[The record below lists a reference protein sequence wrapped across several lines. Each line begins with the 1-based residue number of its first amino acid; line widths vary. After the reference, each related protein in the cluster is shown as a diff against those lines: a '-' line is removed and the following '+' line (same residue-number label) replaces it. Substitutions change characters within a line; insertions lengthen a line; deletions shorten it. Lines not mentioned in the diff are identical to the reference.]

1 MNKLEFFLFLAN
13 NGLLK
18 YRVIILSLFTI
29 IEPTM
34 ESVSFDRGSIKR
46 SDPLI
51 FTIDNIEYPISFW
64 KKSTPLYGYKE
75 SVFVK
80 KQSII
85 NIDQDVETTYGR
97 LLANQLL
104 LVEVINDKINY
115 QNGNWIKEG
124 ILDSVMDLIAQ
135 DESIGADQSHQFI
148 DALQFVSSLTQICVP
163 SASERSM
170 TTDPKM
176 LQRKKELLTKYKD
189 QLGDPAVLSQI
200 EQELIAMDRQWLKGD
215 ISEGFYKSGKD
226 FNVSRKRMYIMHG
239 GEKSFVDDS
248 KIELIKFSLNEGW
261 DLKELPKVSNSLR
274 DGSFGRGSA
283 TAMGGER
290 VKKFQQTFQNSR
302 ISMKDCKTNRGG
314 KFYITQFNKKDFIGR
329 FLISGKA
336 IDETLINKSINQYLE
351 IRSPIYC
358 KAPKTDYCEMC
369 TGLSMSVNPNAV
381 NMLVASIGS
390 VFMGIEMKSTHG
402 KELLVAEFD
411 IDNCIF

>member
-1 MNKLEFFLFLAN
+1 MPKLDFFLWLLN

-18 YRVIILSLFTI
+18 YRSVVLSLFTI
-29 IEPTM
+29 IESDM
-34 ESVSFDRGSIKR
+34 EDIDFDRGRIKR
-46 SDPLI
+46 SEPI
-51 FTIDNIEYPISFW
+51 VYTIDSIDYPITFW
-64 KKSTPLYGYKE
+64 KKAEPLYGYKE
-75 SVFVK
+75 RVFVK
-80 KQSII
+80 KGSVI
-85 NIDQDVETTYGR
+85 NIDADVDTTYGR

-104 LVEVINDKINY
+104 LVENIGDKIGY
-115 QNGNWIKEG
+115 QNGNWIKDG
-124 ILDSVMDLIAQ
+124 ILDVVMDTIAK
-135 DESIGADQSHQFI
+135 DDDIDSEKSHRFI
-148 DALQFVSSLTQICVP
+148 DSLQFVSSLTQICVP

-170 TTDPKM
+170 STDPRIIK
-176 LQRKKELLTKYKD
+176 RKKELLAKYRD

-200 EQELIAMDRQWLKGD
+200 EQELIAMDKQWIKGD
-215 ISEGFYKSGKD
+215 VSEGFYKSGKD
-226 FNVSRKRMYIMHG
+226 YNVSRKRMFIMHG

-248 KIELIKFSLNEGW
+248 KIELIEFSLNESW

-302 ISMKDCKTNRGG
+302 ISMKDCKTSRGG

-329 FLISGKA
+329 YLINGNA
-336 IDETLINKSINQYLE
+336 IDEALINRYINRYLE

-369 TGLSMSVNPNAV
+369 TGLSMSINPNAV

-402 KELLVAEFD
+402 KELLVADFD